1 MDEDEL
7 EIQTF
12 IIRELILPAIYYLIP
27 KKLRASDKFYKE
39 IQKINIENEL
49 DFWREMMLLK
59 LAENSNPEEQ
69 KTEEQK

>member
-1 MDEDEL
+1 MNDEL
-7 EIQTF
+7 EIQKF
-12 IIRELILPAIYYLIP
+12 IIREFILPAIYYLIP

-59 LAENSNPEEQ
+59 LAENSNPEKQ

>member
-1 MDEDEL
+1 MDENEL
-7 EIQTF
+7 EIQKF

-27 KKLRASDKFYKE
+27 KKLRTSDKFYKE

-49 DFWREMMLLK
+49 DFWREMRLLK

-69 KTEEQK
+69 KIEEQK